1 MPLQQLIHGC
11 ALIPFSLVNKGR
23 YTRYNIEEVKR
34 RIVRA
39 LHENSGGLSGVE
51 IASITG
57 ISRMTITK
65 YLNIFA
71 TLRLIK
77 PKKIGSV
84 NVWFIEPGTDD
95 YDRSANVF
103 EIQRRFMEAISLCDG
118 DHARNI
124 LVNVINS
131 KVDRLRVLSD
141 VIAPT
146 VNTFN
151 ELYNR
156 GRLGKTERLHLVSL
170 ITEIL
175 DYLKYTVAP
184 AKNKIGIFSLF
195 VAASEDYI
203 FFAKIGA
210 LAFQMLGFKVL
221 YLGNIEQHIDPFFDI
236 DFQRYMQ
243 KLWGIRGGLLITCI
257 CSSGEGS
264 LQFLYSVIKA
274 LKPKAGM
281 EIKIVL
287 FTPNSIRNV
296 VDKLGSD
303 YVAND
308 LSSLIEWAKSINR

>member
-1 MPLQQLIHGC
+1 M
-11 ALIPFSLVNKGR
+11 VNKAR
-23 YTRYNIEEVKR
+23 YTRYTAEEVKR

-39 LHENSGGLSGVE
+39 LQENSGGLSGVE

-57 ISRMTITK
+57 MSRMTVTK

-77 PKKIGSV
+77 QKKIGSV
-84 NVWFIEPGTDD
+84 NIWFIEPGTDD

-118 DHARNI
+118 DYARNI

-131 KVDRLRVLSD
+131 KLEDLKVLSD
-141 VIAPT
+141 IIAPT

-175 DYLKYTVAP
+175 DYLKYTVQP
-184 AKNKIGIFSLF
+184 AKNKNNIFALF
-195 VAASEDYI
+195 IAASEDYI

-210 LAFQMLGFKVL
+210 LAFQMLGFKVV

-236 DFQRYMQ
+236 DFQRYTQ
-243 KLWGIRGGLLITCI
+243 KLWGIRREMLITCI

-264 LQFLYSVIKA
+264 LQFLYSVTKA
-274 LKPKAGM
+274 LKAKTGL

-287 FTPNSIRNV
+287 FTPSNIRNF

-303 YVAND
+303 YVANE
-308 LSSLIEWAKSINR
+308 LSSLIEWAKNVR